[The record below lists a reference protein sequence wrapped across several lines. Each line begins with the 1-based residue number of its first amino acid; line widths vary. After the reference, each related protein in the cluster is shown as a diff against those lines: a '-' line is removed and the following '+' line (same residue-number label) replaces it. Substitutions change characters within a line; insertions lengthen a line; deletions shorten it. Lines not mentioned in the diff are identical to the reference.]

1 MKINAHDGVN
11 GMGSW
16 RSGHSLGPPVF
27 GRASLGYTCRA
38 RPGEVPGR
46 CSDSERDL
54 VVLTRPPKSGY
65 KIRAKRGPTV
75 NGHRPS
81 AIDQRSPRS
90 HHPSQHSGGKKYVL
104 LRSADPILL
113 QFGSSGLDSF
123 CHYPQVTAAFVVE
136 YCGLPTSL
144 RVTMAM
150 TAVLARKEFANV

>member
-1 MKINAHDGVN
+1 
-11 GMGSW
+11 MGSW

-46 CSDSERDL
+46 CSDSARDL

-81 AIDQRSPRS
+81 AIDQQSPRS
-90 HHPSQHSGGKKYVL
+90 HHPSQQSGGKKYVL
-104 LRSADPILL
+104 LRSGSNADPILL
-113 QFGSSGLDSF
+113 QFCSSGLDSF
-123 CHYPQVTAAFVVE
+123 CHYPPSYCRIYCRILRTAYFA
-136 YCGLPTSL
+136 P
-144 RVTMAM
+144 VTMAM
-150 TAVLARKEFANV
+150 TAVLARKEFAKV